1 VAPESFLYFAANF
14 VLFALVLLRWLDV
27 YRPGRVQDP
36 VSGGTLFVFA
46 ALQGA
51 AVTWSIARSGLV
63 SIVHPWLATMAA
75 VEATVLLCL
84 LLEKGT
90 AVRAV
95 GAIAVTLAFL
105 IHSYSLLLG
114 PPPLQTGLVVSPFAR
129 APWYL
134 LHALATVVASAAYV
148 CAAGGAMAYLGA
160 LVAQRGA
167 PTKKKALQ
175 RESQE
180 FWRRALL
187 IAFPCLTG
195 SVLAHALWTYL
206 SWGSYWSWRPAGICV
221 LILWLLL
228 AMTLH
233 IRTRPHWQGP
243 ATSLLALLGLVLA
256 LLSLTLLGQGLV
268 AT

>member
-1 VAPESFLYFAANF
+1 MAPESFLYFAANF
-14 VLFALVLLRWLDV
+14 ALFALALLWWLDV
-27 YRPGRVQDP
+27 YRPGRLRDR
-36 VSGGTLFVFA
+36 VSRGTAILFA

-51 AVTWSIARSGLV
+51 AVMWSVARSGPV
-63 SIVHPWLATMAA
+63 SIVHPWLATMAM
-75 VEATVLLCL
+75 VEVTVLLCL
-84 LLEKGT
+84 LLVKGT
-90 AVRAV
+90 AVRAA
-95 GAIAVTLAFL
+95 GAIAVTLAFV

-129 APWYL
+129 SPWYL
-134 LHALATVVASAAYV
+134 LHALGAVVASAAYV
-148 CAAGGAMAYLGA
+148 CAAGGAIAYLGVF
-160 LVAQRGA
+160 VAQRGA
-167 PTKKKALQ
+167 PSKKNSLQ

-187 IAFPCLTG
+187 IAFPWLAG

-233 IRTRPHWQGP
+233 IRPRPGWQGP
-243 ATSLLALLGLVLA
+243 AAALLALLGLVLA
-256 LLSLTLLGQGLV
+256 LVSLTLLGQGLV

>member
-1 VAPESFLYFAANF
+1 VAPESILYFTANF
-14 VLFALVLLRWLDV
+14 ALFALVLLRWLDV
-27 YRPGRVQDP
+27 RRPGRVQDR
-36 VSGGTLFVFA
+36 VSGGALFVFA

-51 AVTWSIARSGLV
+51 AVIWSVVRSGVV
-63 SIVHPWLATMAA
+63 SIVHPWLATMVM

-84 LLEKGT
+84 LLVKGT

-95 GAIAVTLAFL
+95 GAITVTLAFV

-114 PPPLQTGLVVSPFAR
+114 PPPMQTGLVVSPFAR
-129 APWYL
+129 SPWYL
-134 LHALATVVASAAYV
+134 LHALGAVVASAAYV
-148 CAAGGAMAYLGA
+148 CAAGGAMAYLGVF
-160 LVAQRGA
+160 VAQRGA
-167 PTKKKALQ
+167 PTKKDALQ

-187 IAFPCLTG
+187 IAFPWLAG

-233 IRTRPHWQGP
+233 IRPRPRWQGP
-243 ATSLLALLGLVLA
+243 AAALLALLGLVLA
-256 LLSLTLLGQGLV
+256 LVSLTLLGQGLI